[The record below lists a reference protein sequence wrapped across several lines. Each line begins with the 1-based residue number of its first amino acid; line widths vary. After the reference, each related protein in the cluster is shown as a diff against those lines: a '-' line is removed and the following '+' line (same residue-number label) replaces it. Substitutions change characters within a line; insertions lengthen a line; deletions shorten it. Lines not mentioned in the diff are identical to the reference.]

1 MAGFFVLV
9 SVSVA
14 TIFLGF
20 FLRKTPLN
28 GSRKAI
34 LRFVLMGLFASIFLG
49 GALTVFPDVSLAA
62 SGSLSSGAGMGF
74 IGAAVAAGLACIG
87 AGIAVAVV
95 GAAAMGVIGEKPE
108 MLGTTLIYLG
118 LAEGI
123 AIYGVIVAL
132 LILGKI

>member
-1 MAGFFVLV
+1 MAGFWVLV

-14 TIFLGF
+14 TIFSGL
-20 FLRKTPLN
+20 FLRKATLE
-28 GSRKAI
+28 GSRKVI
-34 LRFVLMGLFASIFLG
+34 LRFVLMGLFASIVLG
-49 GALTVFPDVSLAA
+49 GTLAVFPEASLAA
-62 SGSLSSGAGMGF
+62 AGGLSSGAGMGF
-74 IGAAVAAGLACIG
+74 VGAAVAAGLACIG